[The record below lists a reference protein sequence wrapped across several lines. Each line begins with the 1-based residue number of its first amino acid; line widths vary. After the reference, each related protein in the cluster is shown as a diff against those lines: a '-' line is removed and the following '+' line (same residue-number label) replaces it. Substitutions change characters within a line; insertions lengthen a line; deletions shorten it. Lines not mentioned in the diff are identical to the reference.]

1 MPTGNQTERA
11 GSAVTAGFNR
21 PRSEDGGASTMQVS
35 DMVTWGEPAK
45 KAHAAAAVCRSMLAS
60 LCDRVSYGRAGHS
73 TVLYSSLLLNDALAF
88 LSRLQIGSL
97 NKQPVTDREAVW
109 CFSSL
114 QDQSTTLVTRP
125 SSTDQPKLTRLFNCL
140 GTVRS
145 TSVALVRGASA
156 FSSARA
162 QRQRGLNCSKFAHE
176 ISLTKAP
183 SPSCSCFFIGTEHF
197 RISYR

>member
-1 MPTGNQTERA
+1 MLLLLPSA
-11 GSAVTAGFNR
+11 GQCSLLCAMVLDTQAG
-21 PRSEDGGASTMQVS
+21 G
-35 DMVTWGEPAK
+35 
-45 KAHAAAAVCRSMLAS
+45 
-60 LCDRVSYGRAGHS
+60 
-73 TVLYSSLLLNDALAF
+73 VLYSTLIARPVLLKFSGVENDALAF